1 MYAYLILGLLLLVT
15 MAWFVLHPFLEP
27 ATAGKPPVVLPPAA
41 AFTATPPATPLAT
54 AVPAATVVDASA
66 VTADAATE
74 PPVAAHSQT
83 PDQLRAEIEAAI
95 AARKAA
101 MMRHS
106 CAGCGATTD
115 VGDAFCRSCGTR
127 VKE

>member
-41 AFTATPPATPLAT
+41 AFRATPLAS
-54 AVPAATVVDASA
+54 AATAASVVDASA
-66 VTADAATE
+66 VTPDAPTD
-74 PPVAAHSQT
+74 PPVAAHLRT
-83 PDQLRAEIEAAI
+83 PDELRAEIEAAI